1 MTYAWVLQHSG
12 EDCAAASLAIVAR
25 HYGRSLPIEHLR
37 GLVGTGAGG
46 TTLLGLKR
54 GAEALGFE
62 ARAIKADPD
71 ILQRLDTL
79 TLPAIL
85 HWKGYHFVVFYGQQG
100 NQYVLSDPA
109 VGVRYVTREELLKGW
124 QGCLLLLLIPDPAR
138 FAAQDQD
145 PEPINPFERLL
156 HRLWQQRGI
165 LKGLLPLNL
174 LVGVLALAT
183 PLLLQFL
190 IDHVLAPGNAHW
202 LTPVALGVMALTLLN
217 SGLTWA
223 QSNLV
228 AAFAERLQQNLKL
241 DFGQQVL
248 HLPLTY
254 HEGRR
259 SGTAIR
265 RLADIQQINQ
275 VISQLVIELPIKAF
289 IGLVA
294 LGLIFIYSWPLGL
307 VTLALGLAMMAVTLA
322 FQPTIRQAT
331 HRACVTAGDNAGV
344 LSEAFNGALTL
355 KMMAAAPQLY
365 PEIQQRSHQES
376 AYNLR
381 AARIRIANTTLT
393 EAIAGLGTVAL
404 LWLGSGL
411 VFQGQITIGTL
422 VAIYG
427 LKEGVLQWATATVK
441 LIGDWSEIKAI
452 TRLLAEMFEYIPEG
466 QGDAAKPW
474 VPLAPTADI
483 YFKNVLF
490 HYPGRRRLIDNL
502 SVQIPGG
509 QVVAL
514 IGPSGCGKSTLA
526 KLLTGLY
533 PLQGG
538 EIWLGDCPLPN
549 LPLAC
554 LRQQVALVPQEAFF
568 LHRSIVENFRLAAPN
583 ATVADI
589 VAVCEMAGA
598 DEFIRQMPQQYD
610 TVLGAVGAN
619 ISGGQRQRLA
629 IARALLNNPPLL
641 ILDESTANLDP
652 LTETDVLERVLA
664 HRRGRTTILIS
675 HRPQVICHADF
686 IVVLD
691 QGRLQFSG
699 QPQEFYLTQDAP
711 LAHAFL
717 HQAVSAHSSDD

>member
-1 MTYAWVLQHSG
+1 MTYTWLLQHSG
-12 EDCAAASLAIVAR
+12 EDCAAASLAIVAQ
-25 HYGRSLPIEHLR
+25 HYGRSLPINHVR
-37 GLVGTGAGG
+37 SMVGTGAGG

-62 ARAIKADPD
+62 TQAIQADPD

-85 HWKGYHFVVFYGQQG
+85 YWKGYHFVVFYGRRG
-100 NQYVLSDPA
+100 HQYVLSDPA
-109 VGVRYVTREELLKGW
+109 VGVRYLSREELLKGW
-124 QGCLLLLLIPDPAR
+124 QGYLMLLLTPDPAR
-138 FAAQDQD
+138 FGAQALD
-145 PEPINPFERLL
+145 PEPINPFERLI
-156 HRLWQQRGI
+156 HRLWQQRRI

-190 IDHVLAPGNAHW
+190 IDRVLAPGNAPW
-202 LTPVALGVMALTLLN
+202 LAPVAVGVMAIALLN
-217 SGLTWA
+217 SGLTWVQA
-223 QSNLV
+223 NLV
-228 AAFAERLQQNLKL
+228 AAFAERLQQSLKL

-254 HEGRR
+254 HEARR

-265 RLADIQQINQ
+265 RLVDIQQINQ
-275 VISQLVIELPIKAF
+275 VISQLVIELPIKGF

-294 LGLIFIYSWPLGL
+294 LGLIVIYSWPLGL
-307 VTLALGLAMMAVTLA
+307 VTLAMGLVMMAVTLA
-322 FQPTIRQAT
+322 FQPTLRQAT
-331 HRACVTAGDNAGV
+331 HRACVTAGDNAGL

-355 KMMAAAPQLY
+355 KMMAAAPQVY
-365 PEIQQRSHQES
+365 PELQRRSHQES
-376 AYNLR
+376 QHNLR

-393 EAIAGLGTVAL
+393 EAIAGIGTVVL

-411 VFQGQITIGTL
+411 VFRGQITIGTL

-427 LKEGVLQWATATVK
+427 LKEGVLQWATASVK
-441 LIGDWSEIKAI
+441 LIGDWSQIKAI
-452 TRLLAEMFEYIPEG
+452 TRLLAELFEYTPEG
-466 QGDAAKPW
+466 QDDAAKPW
-474 VPLAPTADI
+474 IPLAPTADI
-483 YFKNVLF
+483 HLKNISF
-490 HYPGRRRLIDNL
+490 HYPGRRTLIEHL

-533 PLQGG
+533 PLQSG
-538 EIWLGDCPLPN
+538 EIWLGDRPLPDFP
-549 LPLAC
+549 LPC

-583 ATVADI
+583 ATLADI
-589 VAVCEMAGA
+589 VAVCEIAGA
-598 DEFIRQMPQQYD
+598 DEFIQQMPQGYD

-619 ISGGQRQRLA
+619 ISGGQKQRLA
-629 IARALLNNPPLL
+629 IARALLNHPPVL

-664 HRRGRTTILIS
+664 HRRGQTTILIS
-675 HRPQVICHADF
+675 HRPQVIRYADH
-686 IVVLD
+686 IVMLD
-691 QGRLQFSG
+691 RGQLQFSG
-699 QPQEFYLTQDAP
+699 VPQAFYSDQSAP
-711 LAHAFL
+711 SAQAFWP
-717 HQAVSAHSSDD
+717 QTVMS